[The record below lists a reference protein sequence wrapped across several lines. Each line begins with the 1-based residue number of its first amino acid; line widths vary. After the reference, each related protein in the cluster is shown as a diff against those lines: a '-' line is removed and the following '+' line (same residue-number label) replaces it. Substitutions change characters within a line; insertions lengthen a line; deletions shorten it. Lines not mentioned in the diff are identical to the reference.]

1 MEWYQTALLVAA
13 CVIAFVLVAAFVAAV
28 VITLIITRLR
38 HPKVRPSHADM
49 RQANI
54 NMGGVD
60 FDAYDQYEKEFF
72 TIHASGPKGHRG
84 RGADIACE
92 FLPVQNPGP
101 GPAKCLIRAHGF
113 GVNKITSVRY
123 VQILRELGYSAVIY
137 DQRSFGGSTGIC
149 SLGYY
154 ERQDLA
160 AIVAWVRARLG
171 EDTIIGLHGESLG
184 AITILEALE
193 LVPGIAFAIPDS
205 CSTTV
210 FSTFKAVTRLPA
222 FPFLSGINLWARL
235 RHGAD
240 LRDVRPIDR
249 VANSDVPILF
259 IHGTKDW
266 PMPYTESEKL
276 YAAAK
281 NPLSRLELFEGVW
294 HTGAHMMEPE
304 RYVNAVHDFV
314 KSAEARAAEEEWR
327 STRCSANTK

>member
-1 MEWYQTALLVAA
+1 MLWLWIATGAVAFLLLAVS
-13 CVIAFVLVAAFVAAV
+13 ITAV
-28 VITLIITRLR
+28 VVTLAVTRLR
-38 HPKVRPSHADM
+38 HPKIRPDHASM

-54 NMGGVD
+54 NMGGAD
-60 FDAYDQYEKEFF
+60 FDAYDQYAKESFVL
-72 TIHASGPKGHRG
+72 HSH
-84 RGADIACE
+84 GAELSCE
-92 FLPVQNPGP
+92 FIPAPTGMASP

-123 VQILRELGYSAVIY
+123 VQILRELGYCAVIY

-160 AIVAWVRARLG
+160 AIAAWVRARLG

-184 AITILEALE
+184 AITVLEALAI
-193 LVPGIAFAIPDS
+193 VPGIAFAISDS

-210 FSTFKAVTRLPA
+210 YNTFRAVTHLPP

-249 VANSDVPILF
+249 VAESDVPILF
-259 IHGTKDW
+259 LHGTKDR

-276 YAAAK
+276 FAAARS
-281 NPLSRLELFEGVW
+281 PLSRLELFEGVW
-294 HTGAHMMEPE
+294 HTGAHMMEPD
-304 RYVNAVHDFV
+304 RYVNAVREFV
-314 KSAEARAAEEEWR
+314 LAAEEEWR
-327 STRCSANTK
+327 